1 MSKSNK
7 SRLNIVITEEAKEEL
22 QRISENHGMS
32 MQALVREYIAK
43 GLTIETFQEDFDGQ
57 VTVNLPDGQQFPI
70 LNPIENKKRRL
81 LGGG

>member
-1 MSKSNK
+1 MSKLNK

-22 QRISENHGMS
+22 QRISENHSMS
-32 MQALVREYIAK
+32 MQSLVREYIAK
-43 GLTIETFQEDFDGQ
+43 GLTIETYQEDLGGQ
-57 VTVNLPDGQQFPI
+57 VTVNLPDGQQLPI